1 MNYHEKPNMYV
12 KHVEIKVA
20 DLERSIKYYTEIIG
34 FQILQQTAD
43 HVTFTTDGKTSIL
56 SIIQPE
62 GAYQSPQKT
71 TGLYHFAILLPSRKD
86 LANIVKHFQ
95 NNGIYFGAS
104 DHDVSEALYLR
115 DPDNN
120 GIEIYADRVPEEWT
134 WNGDQV
140 FMKTEPLDFKDLM
153 QSEQGEWNGLPA
165 NTVMGHIHLHV
176 ANLEKAKEF
185 YSALGYQVVQKY
197 GRQALF
203 ISTGDY
209 HHHIG
214 LNTWNGEGAPKPAE
228 KQVGLQSFTVQLD
241 ERDED
246 IMKRLTTIGASVE
259 KIENGF
265 ITVDPSGNRIIVE
278 K

>member
-1 MNYHEKPNMYV
+1 MKYHEKPNMYV

-20 DLERSIKYYTEIIG
+20 DLDRSIKYYTEIIG

-43 HVTFTTDGKTSIL
+43 RVTFTTDGQSSIL

-71 TGLYHFAILLPSRKD
+71 TGLYHFAILLPSRRE
-86 LANIVKHFQ
+86 LANIVKHLQ
-95 NNGIYFGAS
+95 QRGIYFGAS
-104 DHDVSEALYLR
+104 DHDVSEALYLS

-140 FMKTEPLDFKDLM
+140 FMKTEPLNFKDLM
-153 QSEQGEWNGLPA
+153 QSEQGEWNGLPV

-176 ANLEKAKEF
+176 GNLEKAKEF
-185 YSALGYQVVQKY
+185 YSALGYQVVLKY

-259 KIENGF
+259 IIENGF
-265 ITVDPSGNRIIVE
+265 ITVDPFGNRIIVG

>member
-1 MNYHEKPNMYV
+1 MKYHEKPNMYV

-20 DLERSIKYYTEIIG
+20 DLDRSIKYYTEIIG

-43 HVTFTTDGKTSIL
+43 RVVFTTDGQSSIL
-56 SIIQPE
+56 SIVQPE

-86 LANIVKHFQ
+86 LANIIRHLQ
-95 NNGIYFGAS
+95 QRGIYFGAS

-120 GIEIYADRVPEEWT
+120 GIEIYADRIPEEWT
-134 WNGDQV
+134 WTGDQV
-140 FMKTEPLDFKDLM
+140 YMKTEPLDFKDLM
-153 QSEQGEWNGLPA
+153 QNAQGEWNGLPA
-165 NTVMGHIHLHV
+165 KTVMGHIHLHV

-185 YSALGYQVVQKY
+185 YTALGYRVVLRY
-197 GRQALF
+197 GGKALF

-214 LNTWNGEGAPKPAE
+214 LNTWNGEDAPQPASN
-228 KQVGLQSFTVQLD
+228 QVGLQSFTVQLD
-241 ERDED
+241 ESDET
-246 IMKRLTTIGASVE
+246 IMNRLAFIGTPVE
-259 KIENGF
+259 QIENGF

>member
-34 FQILQQTAD
+34 FQILTKAED
-43 HVTFTTDGKTSIL
+43 RVVFTTDGQTSIL

-71 TGLYHFAILLPSRKD
+71 TGLYHFAILLPNRKD
-86 LANIVKHFQ
+86 LANIVKYLQ
-95 NNGIYFGAS
+95 QKGVYFGAS
-104 DHDVSEALYLR
+104 DHDVSEAIYLR

-120 GIEIYADRVPEEWT
+120 GIEIYVDRAPEKWIWT
-134 WNGDQV
+134 GDQV
-140 FMKTEPLDFKDLM
+140 YMKTEPLNFTDLKN
-153 QSEQGEWNGLPA
+153 EQTGEWNGLPA

-176 ANLEKAKEF
+176 ANLEKAREF
-185 YSALGYQVVQKY
+185 YIALGYQVVLRY

-214 LNTWNGEGAPKPAE
+214 LNTWNGEGAPLAAE
-228 KQVGLQSFTVQLD
+228 QQVGLQSYTVQLD
-241 ERDED
+241 ERDID
-246 IMKRLTTIGASVE
+246 VIKRLKSIGAQIEKTEHGFTTI
-259 KIENGF
+259 
-265 ITVDPSGNRIIVE
+265 DPSGNRIIVE
-278 K
+278 E

>member
-1 MNYHEKPNMYV
+1 MGYHEKPNMYV
-12 KHVEIKVA
+12 KHVDIKVA

-34 FQILQQTAD
+34 FQILNQTAER
-43 HVTFTTDGKTSIL
+43 VVFTTDGQTSIL

-62 GAYQSPQKT
+62 GAFQSPQKT
-71 TGLYHFAILLPSRKD
+71 TGLYHFAMLLPNRKD
-86 LANIVKHFQ
+86 LANIVYYLQQK
-95 NNGIYFGAS
+95 GIYFGAS
-104 DHDVSEALYLR
+104 DHDVSEAIYLR

-120 GIEIYADRVPEEWT
+120 GIEIYVDRSPEEWT
-134 WNGDQV
+134 WIGDRV
-140 FMKTEPLDFKDLM
+140 YMKTEPLNFSDLKK
-153 QSEQGEWNGLPA
+153 ERQGYWNGLPA

-176 ANLEKAKEF
+176 ANLEKAREF
-185 YSALGYQVVQKY
+185 YNALGYRVVLQY

-214 LNTWNGEGAPKPAE
+214 LNTWNGEGAPQAAE
-228 KQVGLQSFTVQLD
+228 QQVGLQSYTIQLD
-241 ERDED
+241 EQDED
-246 IMKRLTTIGASVE
+246 VLPRLKSIGAQIE
-259 KIENGF
+259 KTAQGF